1 MSTRR
6 KQWLEDWTDQA
17 ACVRLFKHSL
27 GACLAQPLG
36 YVDTRHPGALVNALH
51 TSLARAY
58 HRCRPLAPCHC
69 LQAWAD
75 RITHNLL
82 PSLQGPLYFLW
93 GTDWEDAPIVNARAL

>member
-1 MSTRR
+1 M
-6 KQWLEDWTDQA
+6 
-17 ACVRLFKHSL
+17 RLLNHSL
-27 GACLAQPLG
+27 GACLAQPLD
-36 YVDTRHPGALVNALH
+36 YVDTRHPAALVYALH

-58 HRCRPLAPCHC
+58 HRCTSLASATV

-93 GTDWEDAPIVNARAL
+93 GTDWEDAPLINARAL